1 MNAFRDLAD
10 DASVT
15 EPPGS
20 TPDFE
25 AYLAHFTRDV
35 GRWRRTVVTNQIC
48 WTTELDVELRQL
60 LELLDG
66 WAEIPARVEAQV
78 AVTGGDDAIPR
89 LAAGAAVVRPRFER
103 GATRDG
109 TGDTRALPRRRIREL
124 HVAAIGRAARIGTVG
139 IVDAGSGAAHLLHA
153 QATAFGSGEAVA
165 REACFRDW
173 LRTSARALAGLT
185 ALGRRGRKT
194 ALSRPR
200 LRTGHEVASQE

>member
-25 AYLAHFTRDV
+25 AYFAHFTRDV
-35 GRWRRTVVTNQIC
+35 GRWRRTVTSQIC
-48 WTTELDVELRQL
+48 WTIELDVELRQL
-60 LELLDG
+60 FELLDG
-66 WAEIPARVEAQV
+66 WAEIPARVEPHV
-78 AVTGGDDAIPR
+78 AITRGDDASPR

-103 GATRDG
+103 SATRDG
-109 TGDTRALPRRRIREL
+109 TGGTRALPRRRKREF
-124 HVAAIGRAARIGTVG
+124 HVAAIGRAAGVG
-139 IVDAGSGAAHLLHA
+139 MVGSVDAGSGAAHLLHA